1 MNTLCRDALRLGE
14 PRTRARQLTD
24 PRPRPARQRGDRE
37 QEVVELNSKVPVRD
51 KRNKKQESLE
61 VKV

>member
-37 QEVVELNSKVPVRD
+37 QEVVELNSKVQVRD
-51 KRNKKQESLE
+51 GEKQNQES
-61 VKV
+61 KSDS